1 MADLHSSTPKIAR
14 FAFCAQVAA
23 EASVLLCNCY
33 VTGVSSFG
41 RAQVLLLE
49 ANIDQAK
56 KAGAAQAVEVMT
68 MLKDKAGKSPRTIQP
83 EWASCL
89 LPICGAGAGRHVG
102 CGTGRSPSCF
112 LERAVITPA

>member
-83 EWASCL
+83 EWASCPPADL
-89 LPICGAGAGRHVG
+89 RSGGRAARGMWNGEVAQLF
-102 CGTGRSPSCF
+102 S
-112 LERAVITPA
+112 